1 MKTKKETLEQSMI
14 NYLREKKI
22 NGLTV
27 KGYNRGKKIYAG
39 IRGKEIRIQ
48 EYSNDSEVEML
59 LNDYCVAL

>member
-1 MKTKKETLEQSMI
+1 MNPLKVLKQSASI
-14 NYLREKKI
+14 LF
-22 NGLTV
+22 
-27 KGYNRGKKIYAG
+27 GYNRGKKIYAG